1 MRQRIETLYCMSYF
15 SIQLIRVDAVF
26 VSLSVEIIVAVIII
40 THRMLMIMPIMTNT
54 LIIIDNVSSL
64 SVIF

>member
-1 MRQRIETLYCMSYF
+1 MRQRIETLYCMSYLL
-15 SIQLIRVDAVF
+15 IQLIRVDAVF

-54 LIIIDNVSSL
+54 LIITDNVSSL

>member
-1 MRQRIETLYCMSYF
+1 MRLRIEKLYCMSYF

>member
-1 MRQRIETLYCMSYF
+1 MRLRIEILYCMSYF

-26 VSLSVEIIVAVIII
+26 VSLSEEIIVVVIII
-40 THRMLMIMPIMTNT
+40 THRMIMIMPIMTNT
-54 LIIIDNVSSL
+54 LIITDNVSSL

>member
-1 MRQRIETLYCMSYF
+1 MSYF